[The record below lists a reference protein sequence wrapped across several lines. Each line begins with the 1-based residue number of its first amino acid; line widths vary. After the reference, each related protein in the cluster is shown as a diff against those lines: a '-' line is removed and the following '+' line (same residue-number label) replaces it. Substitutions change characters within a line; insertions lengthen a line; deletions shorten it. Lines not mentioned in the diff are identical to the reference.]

1 MAEYKAMPTTPEDP
15 DEGAQTRLADR
26 ETVKLPIQRRAVR
39 GKDPAKRP
47 ARRAPLAL
55 AAVVNS
61 LWAALVSLVPT
72 LFVVWGLFAMDGA
85 DAPLPEV
92 LRLGLAGW
100 LLAHWVPLQTGIGP
114 ISLAPLGL
122 TVIAAWRVYRAGV
135 HTARAIGARAHH
147 RGRPW
152 SPWPAARAGLGVG
165 VVYAVL
171 GAAAALIADHRG
183 VEVSAVR
190 AALTFGAFGLAGG
203 LLGAFAEAR
212 GIARLASRTP
222 RVLRDATRTG
232 AVAALL
238 VLGAGAATTGMAVA
252 FSGGDASQ
260 IIDDYHTGIAGQ
272 IGLVVVCGF
281 FAPDVTAW
289 TASYLVGPGFT
300 IGSETYISAAHVTV
314 GPLPAVPLLAGLPS
328 TPATGYAPLLLGL
341 PLLAALIAGWLLA
354 RRSQRLDPDR
364 SWYALLGA
372 AGLAGPVAGA
382 LLALVSRAASGSL
395 GASGLSDVGPQ
406 SGAVGF
412 VAMFMVAIGAL
423 LSTAATK
430 LALRAKRARE

>member
-1 MAEYKAMPTTPEDP
+1 MPTTPTPEDP
-15 DEGAQTRLADR
+15 EEGAQTRLADR

-72 LFVVWGLFAMDGA
+72 MLLVWGLFASDSSGT
-85 DAPLPEV
+85 PLGET

-100 LLAHWVPLQTGIGP
+100 VLAHWVPLQTGIGP

-122 TVIAAWRVYRAGV
+122 TAVAAWRVYRAGV

-147 RGRPW
+147 KRTPW
-152 SPWPAARAGLGVG
+152 SPWPAARAGLAIGI
-165 VVYAVL
+165 VYSAL
-171 GAAAALIADHRG
+171 GTLAATLADHRD
-183 VEVSAVR
+183 VDVSLVR
-190 AALTFGAFGLAGG
+190 AALTFGGFGLVAGS
-203 LLGAFAEAR
+203 LGAFAEAR
-212 GIARLASRTP
+212 GIARLAARTP

-232 AVAALL
+232 LVAALL

-252 FSGGDASQ
+252 VSGGDASQ

-272 IGLVVVCGF
+272 IGLVIVCGF
-281 FAPDVTAW
+281 FAPDVAVW
-289 TASYLVGPGFT
+289 AASYLVGPGFT
-300 IGSETYISAAHVTV
+300 IGSETFISAAHVSV
-314 GPLPAVPLLAGLPS
+314 GTLPAVPLLAGLPS

-354 RRSQRLDPDR
+354 RRSLRSDPER
-364 SWYALLGA
+364 SWFPLLGA
-372 AGLAGPVAGA
+372 AVLAGPVAGVV
-382 LLALVSRAASGSL
+382 LALVSAAAGGSL
-395 GASGLSDVGPQ
+395 GADGLADIGPHA
-406 SGAVGF
+406 GAVGF
-412 VAMFMVAIGAL
+412 VAMFMIAIGAL

-430 LALRAKRARE
+430 LALRAKKARE

>member
-1 MAEYKAMPTTPEDP
+1 MPTTPDEP

-26 ETVKLPIQRRAVR
+26 EAVRLPMQRRSVR
-39 GKDPAKRP
+39 GKAPSRRP

-72 LFVVWGLFAMDGA
+72 LAVAWLLFALDSSGT
-85 DAPLPEV
+85 PVGQV

-100 LLAHWVPLQTGIGP
+100 LLAHWVPLLTGIGP
-114 ISLAPLGL
+114 VSLAPLGL
-122 TVIAAWRVYRAGV
+122 TLIAAWRVYRAGV
-135 HTARAIGARAHH
+135 HTARAIGARARP
-147 RGRPW
+147 RGAHW
-152 SPWPAARAGLGVG
+152 SPWPAARAGLAVG
-165 VVYAVL
+165 VVYALL
-171 GAAAALIADHRG
+171 GAAAALIAGRKG
-183 VEVSAVR
+183 IEVSTVR
-190 AALTFGAFGLAGG
+190 AAFTFAAFGLVAGS
-203 LLGAFAEAR
+203 LGAFAEAR
-212 GIARLASRTP
+212 GIARLAARTP
-222 RVLRDATRTG
+222 RVIRDATRTG

-260 IIDDYHTGIAGQ
+260 ILDDYHTGIAGQ
-272 IGLVVVCGF
+272 VGLVVVCGF

-289 TASYLVGPGFT
+289 TSSYLVGPGFT
-300 IGSETYISAAHVTV
+300 IGSETFISAAHVTV

-341 PLLAALIAGWLLA
+341 PLLAALVAGWLLA
-354 RRSQRLDPDR
+354 RRSLRNDPDR
-364 SWYALLGA
+364 PWFPLLGA
-372 AGLAGPVAGA
+372 AVLAGPVAGV
-382 LLALVSRAASGSL
+382 LLGLVCAAASGSL
-395 GASGLSDVGPQ
+395 GAGGLADIGPH

-412 VAMFMVAIGAL
+412 VAMFMISIGAL
-423 LSTAATK
+423 LSTTATK

>member
-1 MAEYKAMPTTPEDP
+1 MPTTTPEDP
-15 DEGAQTRLADR
+15 EEGAPTRLADR
-26 ETVKLPIQRRAVR
+26 ETVRLPIQRRSVR

-61 LWAALVSLVPT
+61 FWAALVSLVPT
-72 LFVVWGLFAMDGA
+72 LLVVWLLFAMDSSG
-85 DAPLPEV
+85 APLGQV

-100 LLAHWVPLQTGIGP
+100 VLAHWVPLQTGIGP
-114 ISLAPLGL
+114 VSLAPLGL
-122 TVIAAWRVYRAGV
+122 TAIAAWRVYRAGV

-147 RGRPW
+147 KRAPW
-152 SPWPAARAGLGVG
+152 SPWPAARAGAGIM
-165 VVYAVL
+165 VVYAGL
-171 GAAAALIADHRG
+171 GALAATIAGHNG
-183 VEVSAVR
+183 ISVPIVR
-190 AALTFGAFGLAGG
+190 AAFTFGGFGLVAGS
-203 LLGAFAEAR
+203 LGAFAEAR
-212 GIARLASRTP
+212 GIARLAVRTP

-238 VLGAGAATTGMAVA
+238 ILGAGAATTGMAVA

-300 IGSETYISAAHVTV
+300 IGSGTFISAAHVTV
-314 GPLPAVPLLAGLPS
+314 GSLPAVPLLAGLPS

-341 PLLAALIAGWLLA
+341 PLLAALVAGWLLA
-354 RRSQRLDPDR
+354 RRSLRLDPDR
-364 SWYALLGA
+364 SWFALLGSA
-372 AGLAGPVAGA
+372 VLAGPVAGV
-382 LLALVSRAASGSL
+382 LLALASAAASGSM
-395 GASGLSDVGPQ
+395 GADGLADIGPHA
-406 SGAVGF
+406 GAVGF

-423 LSTAATK
+423 LATAATK